1 MDSRYIRKAFSK
13 IPGLRELSRRA
24 QRRKRAR
31 SYYLPTTR
39 RINNWARKKTESSNF
54 YYELTEDNKADLA
67 ALISVVTK
75 TSIVVIENLFK
86 ELDNDTLLRTHIEDS
101 WAHNS
106 QMADAKVAYARRIGW
121 YVLTRILKPKIVIE
135 TGVHQGVGAC
145 VITSAL
151 IKNSYE
157 GHPGRYLG
165 IDIDRNAGQL
175 LTYPYSEFGTLIYGN
190 SLDCLNALNESV
202 DLFINDSDHN
212 SEYEKQEY
220 ATVINKLSDTCVILG
235 DNCHA
240 SGALRDF
247 SRKNDRNFLF
257 FKEIPADH
265 WYPGAGIGFS
275 YKSLET
281 GS

>member
-1 MDSRYIRKAFSK
+1 MDSRYIRKVFSK
-13 IPGLRELSRRA
+13 IPGLNELSRRA
-24 QRRKRAR
+24 QRRKRAW
-31 SYYLPTTR
+31 SYYLPITR
-39 RINNWARKKTESSNF
+39 RINNWASKKTESSNF
-54 YYELTEDNKADLA
+54 YYELSKNNKADLA

-75 TSIVVIENLFK
+75 TSIAVIENLFK
-86 ELDNDTLLRTHIEDS
+86 ELDDDESLRTHIGNS
-101 WAHNS
+101 WAHNP

-121 YVLTRILKPKIVIE
+121 YAITRILKPKIVIE

-157 GHPGRYLG
+157 GYLGKYLG
-165 IDIDRNAGQL
+165 IDIDRSAGQL

-190 SLDCLNALNESV
+190 SLDCLNSLDELV

-212 SEYEKQEY
+212 SEYERQEY

-240 SGALRDF
+240 SSALRDF
-247 SRKNDRNFLF
+247 SSKNHRNFLF
-257 FKEIPADH
+257 FKEIPDDH

-275 YKSLET
+275 YK
-281 GS
+281 